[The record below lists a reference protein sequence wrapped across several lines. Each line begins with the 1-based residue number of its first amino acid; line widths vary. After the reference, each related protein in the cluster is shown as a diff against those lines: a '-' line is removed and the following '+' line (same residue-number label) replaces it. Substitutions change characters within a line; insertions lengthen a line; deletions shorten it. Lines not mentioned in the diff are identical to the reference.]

1 MKYTAIKTGRLADN
15 VTDQIK
21 EAIFQGNY
29 QPGEKIPSEHELV
42 ELFGVSRVIVREA
55 IKNLEQTGL
64 VEIKRGPKGGA
75 FVQPLSHNAASQVV
89 KDLFRL
95 SKGTLKEIMEV
106 RLEIEPIVAGLAAER
121 ATQEDLILLKQNL
134 DVQPKIPGRKTAQG
148 NINFHRLVAKCSHNP
163 IYEMII
169 NILCD
174 FSVDLIIN
182 ILSPGELIHDS
193 TSHPELYKHIKQGN
207 MKQARKKMRS
217 HLEDVIPLMR
227 AAEERK
233 KSYEKKQ
240 N

>member
-1 MKYTAIKTGRLADN
+1 MKYTAIKTGRLADD

-21 EAIFQGNY
+21 EAIFRGEY

-42 ELFGVSRVIVREA
+42 DLFGVSRVIIREA
-55 IKNLEQTGL
+55 IRNIEQTGL
-64 VEIKRGPKGGA
+64 VEIRRGPKGGA
-75 FVQPLSHNAASQVV
+75 FVQPASHNAVSQVV

-95 SKGTLKEIMEV
+95 AKGTVKEIMEV

-121 ATQEDLILLKQNL
+121 ATKEDLVLLKKNI
-134 DVQPKIPGRKTAQG
+134 DTQPDIPGEKTAEG

-182 ILSPGELIHDS
+182 ILPPGKILHDT
-193 TSHPELYKHIKQGN
+193 TSHPEIYHLIKNGKSREYSIRIN
-207 MKQARKKMRS
+207 AR
-217 HLEDVIPLMR
+217 
-227 AAEERK
+227 
-233 KSYEKKQ
+233 
-240 N
+240 